1 MTDLEEFRQTYN
13 RTDWSPLTANN
24 ELPYAIKNVSKREDG
39 NFDVT
44 IQAPLD
50 QSAEVRVWST
60 TQTTWISSNK
70 WGDLPEL

>member
-1 MTDLEEFRQTYN
+1 MTDIEEFRKNYN
-13 RTDWSPLTANN
+13 RTDCSSLTGDQ
-24 ELPYAIKNVSKREDG
+24 LPYAIKSVSKREDG

-50 QSAEVRVWST
+50 PSSEIRVWDT
-60 TQTTWISSNK
+60 TQTAWVSSNK